1 VSDPLLTTP
10 DFLRDAA
17 PESGFAESASAH
29 RPKDRMVALTLGAL
43 GIVFGDIGTSPL
55 YALRESVRAASRGV
69 SMEFAVMG
77 ALSLIFWSL
86 IIVVTLKYVV
96 LIMRAD
102 NEGEGGVLALASLA
116 HRSGK
121 LSRRMKRVIG
131 LAAIL
136 GLALFYG
143 DGMLTPAISV
153 LSAVEGLGAESHA
166 FATLIIPLTV
176 AILIGLFIM
185 QSRGTAMIGR
195 LFGPIMVVWFATISV
210 IGLAAIVQNPGVLWA
225 INPWHGLALFLR
237 EPWTAFVA
245 LGAVVLAVTGCE
257 ALYADMGH
265 FGKAPI
271 RNAWVYLV
279 LPALVLDYF
288 GQGATLMRDPHALE
302 YIFFASAPHW
312 AHYPLVALAT
322 MATVIASQ
330 AVISG
335 VYSITRQA
343 VQLGQLPRMEIRHT
357 SAVDYGQIYVPRMNT
372 FLAIGVVLIVLI
384 FRSSAALATA
394 YGIAVT
400 GVMVI
405 STFLVSIVAARQWG
419 WGKRTAILV
428 FGPLALIDL
437 AFLSA
442 NSLKI
447 VQGGWLPIAIAAA
460 VFLSARG
467 DVVPGALLH
476 NLKHNKVLHE
486 RVILAHVEIDN
497 TPVVPREKRIEVK
510 KLGKGFFNVTV
521 HHGFFETP
529 DVPKALSEARPFG
542 LVLDVET
549 TTFFIGHETLVP
561 GDNPVLG
568 RWRTALY
575 TWLASGALSPARFY
589 HLPPN
594 RVVELGTQVTI

>member
-1 VSDPLLTTP
+1 MTLFSRAVSDPLLTTP

-288 GQGATLMRDPHALE
+288 GQGAT
-302 YIFFASAPHW
+302 
-312 AHYPLVALAT
+312 
-322 MATVIASQ
+322 
-330 AVISG
+330 
-335 VYSITRQA
+335 
-343 VQLGQLPRMEIRHT
+343 
-357 SAVDYGQIYVPRMNT
+357 
-372 FLAIGVVLIVLI
+372 
-384 FRSSAALATA
+384 
-394 YGIAVT
+394 
-400 GVMVI
+400 
-405 STFLVSIVAARQWG
+405 
-419 WGKRTAILV
+419 
-428 FGPLALIDL
+428 
-437 AFLSA
+437 
-442 NSLKI
+442 
-447 VQGGWLPIAIAAA
+447 
-460 VFLSARG
+460 
-467 DVVPGALLH
+467 
-476 NLKHNKVLHE
+476 
-486 RVILAHVEIDN
+486 
-497 TPVVPREKRIEVK
+497 
-510 KLGKGFFNVTV
+510 
-521 HHGFFETP
+521 
-529 DVPKALSEARPFG
+529 
-542 LVLDVET
+542 
-549 TTFFIGHETLVP
+549 
-561 GDNPVLG
+561 
-568 RWRTALY
+568 
-575 TWLASGALSPARFY
+575 
-589 HLPPN
+589 
-594 RVVELGTQVTI
+594 